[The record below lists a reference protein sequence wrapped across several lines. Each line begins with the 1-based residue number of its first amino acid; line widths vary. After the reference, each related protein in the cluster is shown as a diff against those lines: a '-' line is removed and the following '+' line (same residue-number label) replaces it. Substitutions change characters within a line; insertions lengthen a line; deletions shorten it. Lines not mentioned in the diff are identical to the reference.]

1 MTLQSVLAVFGCI
14 AVVYVFVRGF
24 GLIRLQVL
32 SKTKGVSV
40 KDMDR
45 AKRVQ
50 AMSRELEGDWTVGFF
65 DSCLCPKCDEPARMF
80 VFPETLCYSC
90 WDIYMKNSMRQHL
103 KSARE
108 QMENG
113 NVEAE
118 VMQGP
123 GSASSG
129 IVIGNAQS

>member
-1 MTLQSVLAVFGCI
+1 MTLQSALAVFGCV
-14 AVVYVFVRGF
+14 AVVYVLVRCF

-40 KDMDR
+40 KDTAR
-45 AKRVQ
+45 AKRIQ

-65 DSCLCPKCDEPARMF
+65 EPCLCPKCDEPARMF

-90 WDIYMKNSMRQHL
+90 WDIQIKESMRRHF
-103 KSARE
+103 KAARE
-108 QMENG
+108 QTENG
-113 NVEAE
+113 NV
-118 VMQGP
+118 
-123 GSASSG
+123 SASSG